1 MDMTDFDKYI
11 IQSEPEKCEKA
22 RIWQIHPFA
31 EGNTRTTAV
40 FAMKY
45 LQTFGFKPDN
55 YLFKD
60 HSWYFRNA
68 LVRAN
73 YNNFHKG
80 VSATD
85 VFLIRFFRN
94 LLLGENNVL
103 SNREMHISNTQS
115 LTLKSQNDTLDCTL
129 EEMAILRFLQTKPDA
144 RQEEIARHIG
154 KSLSTVKRITP
165 SLIERGLLARENGRR
180 NGRWVG
186 ANSRIIEWRKRPGGD
201 SGV

>member
-1 MDMTDFDKYI
+1 M
-11 IQSEPEKCEKA
+11 QSR
-22 RIWQIHPFA
+22 RID
-31 EGNTRTTAV
+31 G
-40 FAMKY
+40 
-45 LQTFGFKPDN
+45 
-55 YLFKD
+55 
-60 HSWYFRNA
+60 
-68 LVRAN
+68 
-73 YNNFHKG
+73 
-80 VSATD
+80 D

-165 SLIERGLLARENGRR
+165 SLIERGLLALIERGLLARENGRR
-180 NGRWVG
+180 NGRWV
-186 ANSRIIEWRKRPGGD
+186 IKEIKRTSDKGT
-201 SGV
+201 